1 MWYIRTTKYYSTL
14 ESNQLVVHAMT
25 RNMSRTFTK
34 GKRQST
40 RHYIFYDS
48 IYMKC
53 PKRQVYREREQISSY
68 LGQGNVMHMRIL
80 MEAYKCFKTDL
91 W

>member
-1 MWYIRTTKYYSTL
+1 MWYICTTKYYSTL

-25 RNMSRTFTK
+25 RKMSGISTK
-34 GKRQST
+34 GKKQST
-40 RHYIFYDS
+40 RDYTFYDS

-53 PKRQVYREREQISSY
+53 PKRQVYREREQISSC
-68 LGQGNVMHMRIL
+68 LGNVMHMRIL
-80 MEAYKCFKTDL
+80 MEAYKCFKIDL